1 MLLNEE
7 QIEGYRKAAAPFL
20 DGLHEAARLGQ
31 TRKRQWPPA
40 WLAQPREALIYL
52 ALNDWHR
59 TLKARIRFFI
69 APALSFDSFK
79 EMFLGARI
87 L

>member
-20 DGLHEAARLGQ
+20 DGLHEAAQLGQ

-40 WLAQPREALIYL
+40 WLAQPRAAQSDIPISMGKQ
-52 ALNDWHR
+52 ALNHIF
-59 TLKARIRFFI
+59 LYVFLFY
-69 APALSFDSFK
+69 APLHPDSD
-79 EMFLGARI
+79 RPVRS
-87 L
+87 

>member
-7 QIEGYRKAAAPFL
+7 QIDDYRKIPLL
-20 DGLHEAARLGQ
+20 DGLHEAARIGQ
-31 TRKRQWPPA
+31 TRKWQWPSA
-40 WLAQPREALIYL
+40 WLARPKEALIHL
-52 ALNDWHR
+52 APNGWHG

-69 APALSFDSFK
+69 DPVLSFDSFT
-79 EMFLGARI
+79 EMFLGARM